1 MEHESF
7 LESNSPDI
15 LHLSKTNLDD
25 AIDFGNFTESGC
37 FLYSKRTLFLIC
49 MVMQFMSSKDFLFLG
64 IYF

>member
-37 FLYSKRTLFLIC
+37 LPFF
-49 MVMQFMSSKDFLFLG
+49 QKDSVSHMHG
-64 IYF
+64 YAVHVK